1 MGRTGKQNWKTNL
14 GEIQREI
21 RTLSSSMESKQG
33 AWQEGNRKE
42 DKQTDP
48 NKIYSEKKP
57 GEKKNVSRMSDISKS
72 KNQFYI
78 PLIYKHLKK
87 RSIAVAL

>member
-21 RTLSSSMESKQG
+21 RTLSSSTESKQG

-42 DKQTDP
+42 DKQTDQ
-48 NKIYSEKKP
+48 NKNLLRKEARGKKKTLA
-57 GEKKNVSRMSDISKS
+57 ECQISARAKI
-72 KNQFYI
+72 NFI
-78 PLIYKHLKK
+78 FL
-87 RSIAVAL
+87 